1 MFSDKFGLTE
11 DVLLGRKTMTRRI
24 AYTKEMKH
32 RAKRNLC
39 NDGRLA
45 LYDGSELV
53 AVSKYRLGEELAI
66 AQSYKQCWNIYQKRW
81 ESYND
86 PSNWI
91 TPDVILGDSV
101 QETAGWN
108 NKMSVK
114 ADLMP
119 YRIRITGIKAERL
132 QDISYDDCR
141 YEGIIPVTW
150 RQWHKQD
157 IDDFSPQRY
166 TDHDVWTLEKFRE
179 GIEDPWAESEPGE
192 FVATTPQV
200 AFAVLIFKMMGK
212 RMWYDN
218 PWVFA
223 YTFELIK

>member
-32 RAKRNLC
+32 RVKSNLY
-39 NDGRLA
+39 NGDRLA

-53 AVSKYRLGEELAI
+53 AVSKYRIGEEVAI
-66 AQSYKQCWNIYQKRW
+66 SQPYKDIIAA
-81 ESYND
+81 
-86 PSNWI
+86 I
-91 TPDVILGDSV
+91 TPSFGSPHAYDSLRN
-101 QETAGWN
+101 EAGWN
-108 NKMSVK
+108 NKMFVR

-119 YRIRITGIKAERL
+119 HRIRITGIKAERL

-141 YEGIIPVTW
+141 YEGIIPVTF

-179 GIEDPWAESEPGE
+179 GIEDSWAESEPGE
-192 FVATTPQV
+192 FMTTTPQV
-200 AFAVLIFKMMGK
+200 AFAVLIFKMMGR